1 MYARKPIPAS
11 FRKSLQP
18 CCPKTEPPV
27 PVIAA
32 EKYSTN
38 AIPFAAALLFLFL
51 NKKKGDE

>member
-11 FRKSLQP
+11 FRKSPQP

-27 PVIAA
+27 PIIAA
-32 EKYSTN
+32 EKHHTN
-38 AIPFAAALLFLFL
+38 AFPLAAVLFFLSL